1 MMILRINVKNGKNCC
16 NIHRVI
22 TEAIQ
27 KLIFQFNQNSLDT
40 AQYRLCLSGNPIS
53 IEPQV
58 FDLLVYLIENRDRV
72 VTREELLENLWKG
85 KVVTDSALG
94 VRLKGAR
101 KAVGDSGSNQSVIKT
116 FHGRGYQFIADVLE
130 SSEISATGTNTAKN
144 GSDTPAFPGKISIAV
159 LQFTNLSDDPGQQ
172 YFADGMTTIICG
184 HLSRIGSLQVKSGF
198 SHDMSKTSPSQI
210 SQELGVDYS
219 LGGSV
224 QREGDRVRVFVELTD
239 CNSGEIKWADRF
251 DRRGSKVIEIQD
263 DITHAITATL
273 WGAKGTIREAE
284 HEKLSSKPSQDF
296 NAFDFILKGIY
307 YKDKFSS
314 EDNLKAH
321 ECFDKAIELNPDSA
335 EALGWSAW
343 VHVMDII
350 IDCADD
356 SARSLALAYAD
367 ARKAI
372 AIDPYSE
379 IGHWALAA
387 TYSADGDF
395 DRAFVEYDKALE
407 INPNNSDLH
416 VDKGTQLSIFG
427 RFEEG
432 IELILE
438 GINFNKHHPEWYFWS
453 LGIAYFAANRLEDAI
468 EAFNYMNNHNKD
480 TRIYLAACYAQT
492 GNLAEAQN
500 QATEL
505 FRIDPETNIKDIAES
520 HSYLSDDSLNLLMV
534 GFEHAM
540 DIKKPP
546 EYLRIV

>member
-1 MMILRINVKNGKNCC
+1 MIY
-16 NIHRVI
+16 
-22 TEAIQ
+22 
-27 KLIFQFNQNSLDT
+27 QFNQITLDT

-101 KAVGDSGSNQSVIKT
+101 KAVGDTGAKQSVIKT
-116 FHGRGYQFIADVLE
+116 FHGRGYQFITAILE
-130 SSEISATGTNTAKN
+130 SSESSATGTNTAKN
-144 GSDTPAFPGKISIAV
+144 GSDIPAVPDRLSIVV
-159 LQFTNLSDDPGQQ
+159 LQFTNLSDDPDQQ
-172 YFADGMTTIICG
+172 YFADGMSTIICG
-184 HLSRIGSLQVKSGF
+184 HLSRIRSLLVKSGF
-198 SHDMSKTSPSQI
+198 NYDISKTSPSQI

-251 DRRGSKVIEIQD
+251 DRRDSRVIEIQD

-284 HEKLSSKPSQDF
+284 HEKLSNKPSQDF

-321 ECFDKAIELNPDSA
+321 ECFDKAIALNPNSA
-335 EALGWSAW
+335 EPLGWSAW
-343 VHVMDII
+343 IHVMDVM

-356 SARSLALAYAD
+356 RPHSLALAYAD

-372 AIDPYSE
+372 AIDPNSE

-387 TYSADGDF
+387 AYGLDGNF
-395 DRAFVEYDKALE
+395 ERAFVEYDKALE

-416 VDKGTQLSIFG
+416 VDKGFQLSVFG

-432 IELILE
+432 IELILQ

-453 LGIAYFAANRLEDAI
+453 LGIAYFAASRLEDAI
-468 EAFNYMNNHNKD
+468 EAFNHMNNHNKD
-480 TRIYLAACYAQT
+480 TRTYLAACYAQT
-492 GNLAEAQN
+492 GDLTEAQN
-500 QATEL
+500 QASEL
-505 FRIDPETNIKDIAES
+505 FRIDAETNLKDIAES
-520 HSYLSDDSLNLLMV
+520 HSYLSDGSLNLLMV
-534 GFEHAM
+534 GLEHAM
-540 DIKKPP
+540 DIKKSP

>member
-1 MMILRINVKNGKNCC
+1 MILCINVKNGKNCC
-16 NIHRVI
+16 NMHRVI
-22 TEAIQ
+22 TETIQ
-27 KLIFQFNQNSLDT
+27 KLIFQFNQISLDT

-101 KAVGDSGSNQSVIKT
+101 QAVGDSGAKQSVIKT
-116 FHGRGYQFIADVLE
+116 FHGRGYQFIAAVLE
-130 SSEISATGTNTAKN
+130 SSEILATGTNTAKN
-144 GSDTPAFPGKISIAV
+144 GFDTPAFPDRLSIAV

-184 HLSRIGSLQVKSGF
+184 HLSRIRSLKVKSGF
-198 SHDMSKTSPSQI
+198 NYDMSKTSPSQI
-210 SQELGVDYS
+210 SQEMGVDYS

-239 CNSGEIKWADRF
+239 CNSGEIKWADKF

-314 EDNLKAH
+314 ENNLKAH
-321 ECFDKAIELNPDSA
+321 ECFDKAIALNPGSA
-335 EALGWSAW
+335 EPLGWSAW
-343 VHVMDII
+343 IHVMDII

-356 SARSLALAYAD
+356 RAHSLALAYAD

-387 TYSADGDF
+387 TYAADGNS
-395 DRAFVEYDKALE
+395 DRALIEYDKALE

-416 VDKGTQLSIFG
+416 VDKGHQLSVLG
-427 RFEEG
+427 QFEEG
-432 IELILE
+432 IELILQ

-468 EAFNYMNNHNKD
+468 EAFNHMNNHNKD
-480 TRIYLAACYAQT
+480 TRTYLAACYAQT
-492 GNLAEAQN
+492 GNLTEAQN

-505 FRIDPETNIKDIAES
+505 FRIDAETSLKDIAES
-520 HSYLSDDSLNLLMV
+520 HSYLSDGSLNLLMV
-534 GFEHAM
+534 GLEQAM